1 MEPRSQNFFQ
11 IFFHSSHAALHRA
24 PDNALVHILFPGNLA
39 VALAENQMRLYPDAL
54 HLWQRVEGIPQVDE
68 QLHTIQ
74 KLLRRRLMQAGRV
87 FDPIVTV
94 EGILRLVA
102 GRAPLMG
109 CLIQLV
115 RLQLGGHFVGN
126 FDVFIMGVSSVKSFR
141 LMVVI
146 CISSIRFMCGWV
158 NRTEERRGSAAGA
171 GCFRTNCPKV
181 QAYKNARIA

>member
-1 MEPRSQNFFQ
+1 MEPHSQNFFQ

-24 PDNALVHILFPGNLA
+24 SDNALVHILLLGNLA
-39 VALAENQMRLYPDAL
+39 IALAEDQMRLYPDAL
-54 HLWQRVEGIPQVDE
+54 HLRQRVGGVPQVDK
-68 QLHTIQ
+68 QLHAIQ

-126 FDVFIMGVSSVKSFR
+126 FDVFIMGVPNVKVLQIDGRHLYFLHSVHVWVGEQNGGTAGIGSR
-141 LMVVI
+141 
-146 CISSIRFMCGWV
+146 GWLPWDKL
-158 NRTEERRGSAAGA
+158 SQGA
-171 GCFRTNCPKV
+171 G
-181 QAYKNARIA
+181 I